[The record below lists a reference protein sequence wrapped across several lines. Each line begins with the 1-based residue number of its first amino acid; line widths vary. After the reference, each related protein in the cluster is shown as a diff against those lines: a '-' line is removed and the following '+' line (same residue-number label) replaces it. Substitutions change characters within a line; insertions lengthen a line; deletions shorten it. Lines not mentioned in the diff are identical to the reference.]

1 MAELVLSLGFA
12 GVVTETVTVNA
23 ELGRLTLTIAASSV
37 VSEATMRTI
46 VAVVGRHVVPGS
58 VPYYVIDFFTWLAGL
73 N

>member
-1 MAELVLSLGFA
+1 MAELVLSPGFV

-37 VSEATMRTI
+37 VSGATMRTI
-46 VAVVGRHVVPGS
+46 AAVVGRHDVPGS
-58 VPYYVIDFFTWLAGL
+58 VPYYVVDFTWLAEL